1 MKIKHVKLIECSDW
15 DDLVMKTYGRHYCF
29 QQQDDCRD
37 RGTYNLTVPEEYD
50 DSEMNDSV
58 PEIVNHPQM
67 GVKFDV
73 WLSRDPKQPLAQDSD
88 KDEDK
93 FSIERIKREDD
104 WKIPM
109 WWERNFY
116 PNIQAVAND
125 LHAKGL
131 LEAGEYVINIDW

>member
-1 MKIKHVKLIECSDW
+1 MKIKNVKLIECSDW
-15 DDLVMKTYGRHYCF
+15 DDLVKNTYGRHYVF

-50 DSEMNDSV
+50 DSDMNDSV
-58 PEIVNHPQM
+58 PEIINHPQM

-73 WLSRDPKQPLAQDSD
+73 WLARDPKQPLARDPEDEDD
-88 KDEDK
+88 KDTN
-93 FSIERIKREDD
+93 SYD
-104 WKIPM
+104 WALPM